1 MSVPP
6 VSLATQTYGWRP
18 SEFQA
23 GPDIAD
29 DATAAAPAA
38 APSPAGTGTPL
49 MRAMLATVTVTAADR
64 RGTARALD
72 EGDDDL
78 GNLPQAVQGFTQSLV
93 QTLRDAEPAASAS
106 GEGYGRLG
114 GLSARIE
121 ALAQRV
127 AGSAAEDSGGSTEM
141 MPLPEPA
148 TSRLIEA
155 FTELKAAMN
164 EPPPNGD
171 AARRQALGEF
181 LNRLAQ
187 SFGGSDAPLIPTG
200 ALVSVRA

>member
-6 VSLATQTYGWRP
+6 VSLAPQTYGWRP
-18 SEFQA
+18 SDHQA
-23 GPDIAD
+23 GPASAD

-38 APSPAGTGTPL
+38 APRTGGAGTPL
-49 MRAMLATVTVTAADR
+49 MRAMLATVTVTAADS
-64 RGTARALD
+64 RATTRTLD
-72 EGDDDL
+72 DGGDAAAD
-78 GNLPQAVQGFTQSLV
+78 LPQAVQRFTQNLV
-93 QTLRDAEPAASAS
+93 QTLRDADTEPAAN
-106 GEGYGRLG
+106 GEGYGRIG
-114 GLSARIE
+114 GLASRIE

-127 AGSAAEDSGGSTEM
+127 AGSTAEDTAAATA
-141 MPLPEPA
+141 PLPEPA

-171 AARRQALGEF
+171 ATRRQALGEF

>member
-6 VSLATQTYGWRP
+6 VSLAPQTYGWRP
-18 SEFQA
+18 SDFQA
-23 GPDIAD
+23 GPTSAD

-38 APSPAGTGTPL
+38 APRAAGGGTPL
-49 MRAMLATVTVTAADR
+49 MRAMLATVTVTAADSR
-64 RGTARALD
+64 AGARTVD
-72 EGDDDL
+72 DGDDAAAD
-78 GNLPQAVQGFTQSLV
+78 LPQAVQRFTQNLV
-93 QTLRDAEPAASAS
+93 QTLRDADTAPGSN
-106 GEGYGRLG
+106 GEGYGRMG
-114 GLSARIE
+114 GLASRIE

-127 AGSAAEDSGGSTEM
+127 AGSTAEDTAAATA
-141 MPLPEPA
+141 PLPEPA

>member
-6 VSLATQTYGWRP
+6 VSLAPQTYGWRP

-23 GPDIAD
+23 GPASAD

-38 APSPAGTGTPL
+38 APRAAGGGTPL
-49 MRAMLATVTVTAADR
+49 MRAMLATVTVTAAD
-64 RGTARALD
+64 ARASTRTLD
-72 EGDDDL
+72 EGSDAAAD
-78 GNLPQAVQGFTQSLV
+78 LPQAVQRFNENLV
-93 QTLRDAEPAASAS
+93 QTLRDADAAPANQ
-106 GEGYGRLG
+106 GDGYGRLG
-114 GLSARIE
+114 GLASRIE

-127 AGSAAEDSGGSTEM
+127 AGSTAEDAAQVQASVA
-141 MPLPEPA
+141 LPEPA